1 MRFYILDNGY
11 LQTDKNNV
19 VPGSNMVTRKHPHVS
34 NQFYK
39 LPIMCVLIE
48 HEGRYILY
56 DTGANMFAMK
66 GHWPEHIQDT
76 YDLHQDIEQNIEIQ
90 LAKCGVRAEQ
100 IDTVII
106 SHMHFDH
113 IGNLH
118 LFQHADIYVP
128 KADFM
133 EAHTTVHVSDDPT
146 TYGGYVKNDLD
157 VTLSK
162 VHLVE
167 DEFEIIPGVKLL
179 NLPGHT
185 PALLGLMIQLPKE
198 GTFIFSMD
206 AIYINEIYGPP
217 AKATGL
223 IYNRIDF
230 FNSIE
235 KVRALTKK
243 HHATMIPGH
252 DWDIFQTLKKA
263 PNYYE

>member
-19 VPGSNMVTRKHPHVS
+19 VPGSNMVTRSNPHVT

-66 GHWPEHIQDT
+66 GHWPAHIQDT
-76 YDLHQDIEQNIEIQ
+76 YDLHQDIEQNLEIQ
-90 LAKCGVRAEQ
+90 LAKCGVRTEQ

-118 LFQHADIYVP
+118 MFKDADIYVP

-133 EAHTTVHVSDDPT
+133 EAHTTVRVSDDPT
-146 TYGGYVKNDLD
+146 TYGGYVKSDLD
-157 VTLSK
+157 VVLSK

-185 PALLGLMIQLPKE
+185 PALLGLMIQLQGE

-223 IYNRIDF
+223 IYDR
-230 FNSIE
+230 IE
-235 KVRALTKK
+235 KVRSLTKK
-243 HHATMIPGH
+243 HNATMIPGH

-263 PNYYE
+263 PEYYE